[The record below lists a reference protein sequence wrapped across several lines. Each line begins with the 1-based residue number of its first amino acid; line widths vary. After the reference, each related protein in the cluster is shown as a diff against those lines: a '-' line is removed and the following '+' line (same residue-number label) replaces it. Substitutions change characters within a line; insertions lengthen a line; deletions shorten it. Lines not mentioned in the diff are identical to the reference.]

1 VAIYAQPRATKDL
14 DILVKADP
22 ENAKAV
28 FAALAEFGAPL
39 KGLTSADF
47 EEPGP
52 FFRIGREPVGVD
64 ILTAIPGVE
73 FDTAWQRRVE
83 DVFDEQTNLRATF
96 ISREDPLGA
105 KRAAGRRQD
114 LADIEAIEKAA
125 QSQRPKLKKKVPRKR
140 ALGGPSTV
148 KSTGAS
154 RVESRST
161 VTQPSQAVLERF
173 EISRFNGLSEAS
185 VQPRRRP
192 EAVARAKLCQK
203 PEAHL

>member
-1 VAIYAQPRATKDL
+1 MLSDYRELLSILNAHRVKYLVIGAYAVAIHAQPRATKDL

-39 KGLTSADF
+39 EGLTSADF

-52 FFRIGREPVGVD
+52 FFRMGREPVGVD

-73 FDTAWQRRVE
+73 FDAAWPRRVE
-83 DVFDEQTNLRATF
+83 DVFDEETNLRANF
-96 ISREDPLGA
+96 ISREDLLAA

-125 QSQRPKLKKKVPRKR
+125 KSQQRTPSKKKASKKR
-140 ALGGPSTV
+140 T
-148 KSTGAS
+148 
-154 RVESRST
+154 E
-161 VTQPSQAVLERF
+161 
-173 EISRFNGLSEAS
+173 
-185 VQPRRRP
+185 
-192 EAVARAKLCQK
+192 K
-203 PEAHL
+203 P